1 MENLLKNFENKKPE
15 IVFKW
20 NDPYTD
26 DEGWIV
32 INSLKGGAAA
42 GGTRM
47 RIGVNEEEVTAL
59 AKTMEVKF
67 TVAGPSIGGAK
78 SGINFDPRDPRKKE
92 VLTRWYKAAR
102 SLLKTY
108 YGTGGDMNVDEVED
122 VIPICKKQGILFPLE
137 GVINGHYNKTSEE
150 KNKIFKQ
157 LSEGVP
163 FIITNA
169 CLTPNHKKKYTVGD
183 LITGYGVSESIKH
196 YYSIYGGEIQNKK
209 VIIQGWGNVAGSA
222 AYYLAQLGAKI
233 VGIIDKNGGIINKD
247 GFDFE
252 YISDLLQKRTSNHLE
267 SNEMMSFDLVN
278 QEIWKVGADIFVP
291 AAASRLVTQE
301 QIDIMINNG
310 LELISSGA
318 NVPFADKEIFFGPI
332 SKNVDKRISV
342 IPDFIANC
350 GMARAFS
357 YFMEEDV
364 EISDI
369 PIFEAVSNTIRKS
382 MKKTY
387 EENPYKTN
395 ISRTSLEIAL
405 NQLI

>member
-20 NDPYTD
+20 KDPYTD
-26 DEGWIV
+26 AEGWIV

-78 SGINFDPRDPRKKE
+78 SGINFNPKDPRKKE
-92 VLTRWYKAAR
+92 VLNRWYKAAR

-137 GVINGHYNKTSEE
+137 GVINGHYNKTTEE

-169 CLTPNHKKKYTVGD
+169 CLTPNPQKKYTVGD

-196 YYSIYGGEIQNKK
+196 YYSIYGGELQNKK

-233 VGIIDKNGGIINKD
+233 VGIIDKNGGIINQD
-247 GFDFE
+247 GFDFK

-267 SNEMMSFDLVN
+267 LDEMMSFDLVN
-278 QEIWKVGADIFVP
+278 REIWNVGADIFVP
-291 AAASRLVTQE
+291 AAASRIVTQE
-301 QIDIMINNG
+301 QIDTMINHG

-332 SKNVDKRISV
+332 SKNVDNRISV

-357 YFMEEDV
+357 YFMEEDI

-369 PIFEAVSNTIRKS
+369 PIFEAVSNTIKKS

-387 EENPYKTN
+387 EANPYKKN